1 MVFLVG
7 KSSPRAKRL
16 RGFQAERDLV
26 KLLWKLGFAVIRA
39 PASGSK
45 VKRAIYPDVVAIR
58 KGKVLVFEVK
68 RRSELST
75 IYVPKEQVEKLKVF
89 SERAGGEAF
98 IAIKIPGRD
107 WIFIELKDMEELDNK
122 FRINKEVLSKGLTIY
137 DIIKRMNISL
147 GLDEYSRK

>member
-1 MVFLVG
+1 VVYLVG

-26 KLLWKLGFAVIRA
+26 KLLWRLGFAVIRA

-45 VKRAIYPDVVAIR
+45 IKKAVYPDVVAIR

-75 IYVPKEQVEKLKVF
+75 IYVPKEQVEKLKMF

-107 WIFIELKDMEELDNK
+107 WVFVELKDLEELDDK
-122 FRINKEVLSKGLTIY
+122 FRISKEVLNKGLTIY
-137 DIIKRMNISL
+137 DITKRMNISL
-147 GLDEYSRK
+147 GLDVYSRK

>member
-1 MVFLVG
+1 VVFLTS
-7 KSSPRAKRL
+7 KSSPRARRL

-26 KLLWKLGFAVIRA
+26 KLLWRLGFAVIRA

-45 VKRAIYPDVVAIR
+45 IKRAVYPDVVAIH

-75 IYVPKEQVEKLKVF
+75 IYIPKEQVEKLKIF

-98 IAIKIPGRD
+98 IAIKVPGRD
-107 WIFIELKDMEELDNK
+107 WIFIELRDIEELNDK
-122 FRINKEVLSKGLTIY
+122 FRISKEVLNKGLTIH
-137 DIIKRMNISL
+137 DLIKRMNISL
-147 GLDEYSRK
+147 GLDKYLRK